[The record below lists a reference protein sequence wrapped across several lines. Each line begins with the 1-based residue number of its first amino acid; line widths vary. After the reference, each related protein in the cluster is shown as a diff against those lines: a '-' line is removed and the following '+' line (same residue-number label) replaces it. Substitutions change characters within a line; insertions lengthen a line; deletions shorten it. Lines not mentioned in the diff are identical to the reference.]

1 MGSRVCRYTM
11 AVSDFLPSSCSY
23 LYPTPATLHTLPT
36 RPTLSCSPPFP
47 PLYTPL
53 VHFPVACIL
62 PLFTCS
68 FFYSVCLALPRFPH
82 FCCSLVPFM
91 LFDFPSHFYS
101 PLQYTRHFLFTH
113 FVDVLS
119 WCIHCYYNVGT
130 ILSDATI
137 EM

>member
-1 MGSRVCRYTM
+1 MFVAILWPYLTSSLLLVHIYILLLLLSTLSRLAPLCLV
-11 AVSDFLPSSCSY
+11 LPHS
-23 LYPTPATLHTLPT
+23 LHFTLHSFIF
-36 RPTLSCSPPFP
+36 LSR
-47 PLYTPL
+47 
-53 VHFPVACIL
+53 CIL

-68 FFYSVCLALPRFPH
+68 SFYSVCLTLPLFPH

-119 WCIHCYYNVGT
+119 WCIHCYYNSGT

-137 EM
+137 EI